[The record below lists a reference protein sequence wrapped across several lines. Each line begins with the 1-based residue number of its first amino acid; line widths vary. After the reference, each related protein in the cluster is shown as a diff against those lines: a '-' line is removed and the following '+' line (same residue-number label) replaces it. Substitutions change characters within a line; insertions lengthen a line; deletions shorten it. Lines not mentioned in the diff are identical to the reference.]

1 MKVAHRHGVAIFLG
15 LAVLAIAGVFSLSAI
30 AQDPAYHDFADKR
43 SFLGIPNFGDV
54 MGNLA
59 FAVVGIAGLVRAH
72 HRWPRHKGADFWL
85 WAVFFGGVFL
95 VAFGSGYYHLAPGNA
110 TLVWD
115 RLPMTIAF
123 MSLFS
128 IVIRDRMHE
137 RWGLLLFPAFLLIGI
152 GSVWYWDWTESL
164 GRGDLRPYAL
174 VQFYPV
180 LAIILMIAL
189 FPPRHAG
196 TAKYLFWTLGW
207 YIAAKLLEHFDP
219 QIFALTGHVVSGHT
233 LKHVAA
239 AVGVACMV
247 PYMKAGDVGP
257 DRDAKT
263 STAAQNP

>member
-1 MKVAHRHGVAIFLG
+1 MKIAHHHGVAIFLG
-15 LAVLAIAGVFSLSAI
+15 LAVLAVAGVFSLSAI

-43 SFLGIPNFGDV
+43 GWLGIPNFGDV

-72 HRWPRHKGADFWL
+72 HRWPRHKGADYWL
-85 WAVFFGGVFL
+85 WTVFFAGVFL
-95 VAFGSGYYHLAPGNA
+95 VAFGSGYYHLAPSNA

-137 RWGLLLFPAFLLIGI
+137 RWGLLLFPAFLVIGI

-189 FPPRHAG
+189 FPPRHDG

-207 YIAAKLLEHFDP
+207 YVAAKLLEHFDP
-219 QIFALTGHVVSGHT
+219 QIFALTGHLVSGHT

-257 DRDAKT
+257 DR
-263 STAAQNP
+263 AAA